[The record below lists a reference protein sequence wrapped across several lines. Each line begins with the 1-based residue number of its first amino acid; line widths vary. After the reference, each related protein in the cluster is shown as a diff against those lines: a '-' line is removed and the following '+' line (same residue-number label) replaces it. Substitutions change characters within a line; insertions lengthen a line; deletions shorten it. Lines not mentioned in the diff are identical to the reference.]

1 MGEYTVGMENKN
13 TEKYFLVG
21 LLVLSGVF
29 AVLLFQP
36 FLSVLV
42 IGASVAII
50 FNPFFKWLNRHVT
63 GDRHWLSALIIV
75 VIFAV
80 LVCGPVL
87 AMGAIILKQI
97 QHIYAIILS
106 NGNFDPFLTKM
117 NVAVN
122 NILPDGLSIDVQEK
136 FSSLITILTQNLSRI
151 FTSTLSTIFSFLLV
165 LLTIFY
171 FSKDEALW
179 KENILKLSPLSDEK
193 NIKIITKVASAI
205 KAIIGGYLFIG
216 LIQGILMSA
225 GLWLFGVPNSAIWG
239 TLAAVASLVPTIGTA
254 FVSIPAVVYLFATGQ
269 TTLAIGFALWAGILV
284 GTIDNFLSPLI
295 VGKQVDVP
303 PLLILFS
310 LLGGVALLGPIG
322 ILVGPLAIS
331 FFYIVV
337 GVYRDL

>member
-1 MGEYTVGMENKN
+1 MENKN

-21 LLVLSGVF
+21 LLLASGIF

-36 FLSVLV
+36 FLAVLV

-50 FNPFFKWLNRHVT
+50 FNPLFRWLNTHIT
-63 GDRHWLSALIIV
+63 GDRHWISALIIV
-75 VIFAV
+75 VIFTI

-87 AMGAIILKQI
+87 AMGAIILEQI
-97 QHIYAIILS
+97 RNSYGVILS
-106 NGNFDPFLTKM
+106 NGNFDPFLAKM
-117 NVAVN
+117 NVTVN
-122 NILPDGLSIDVQEK
+122 NILPKGISIDIADK
-136 FSSLITILTQNLSRI
+136 FSSLLTLLTENLSRI
-151 FTSTLSTIFSFLLV
+151 FTSTLNTVFSFLLV
-165 LLTIFY
+165 LLTVFY

-179 KENILKLSPLSDEK
+179 KENILKLSPLSNEK
-193 NIKIITKVASAI
+193 NIKIMTKVVSSI

-216 LIQGILMSA
+216 LIQGVLMSA

-239 TLAAVASLVPTIGTA
+239 TLAAVASMVPTVGTA

-269 TTLAIGFALWAGILV
+269 TTFAIGFALWAGFLV

-295 VGKQVDVP
+295 VGKRVDVP